1 MTYVDKKVMLDR
13 DLAEMYGVEPRA
25 LNQAVK
31 RNTDRFPI
39 DFMFQLTDE
48 KTEIKDGHTNKHGH
62 YACFCCCSSVTV
74 KSLLSIRVQEVSQT
88 TTTSMTTLVCNWN

>member
-1 MTYVDKKVMLDR
+1 MTYVDKRLCWIEIWQKCMELNP
-13 DLAEMYGVEPRA
+13 GA

-74 KSLLSIRVQEVSQT
+74 KSFYQSGT
-88 TTTSMTTLVCNWN
+88 